1 MSRFPR
7 EPLDAEERALAAALP
22 RLHGRDEPDAAL
34 DARILSA
41 AHAAVQVSP
50 RPARRRRSWIAPV
63 GVAASLCLATTVKPW
78 RSAIRSQT
86 RNWSSSDC
94 SRCESVLYLAY
105 MAAFISS
112 FPCASRAVSSHETSA
127 RAQ

>member
-41 AHAAVQVSP
+41 AHAALSP
-50 RPARRRRSWIAPV
+50 VPVVVGSVTMPRIA
-63 GVAASLCLATTVKPW
+63 STVK
-78 RSAIRSQT
+78 
-86 RNWSSSDC
+86 
-94 SRCESVLYLAY
+94 
-105 MAAFISS
+105 MAL
-112 FPCASRAVSSHETSA
+112 TT
-127 RAQ
+127 